1 MPRDSCR
8 WVKSFKRRIL
18 RYAAE
23 GTWEVQSR
31 LPSIS
36 HHCLLKIRSHLCAAK
51 LNILNYCP
59 SVLFLY
65 QPVKW
70 SSDVYVNVFHTAPRG
85 QHSSAAGWLESALQ
99 LRQIGLNWWS
109 LQLKTILLPGNG
121 SGQTKDTLAFSLVRQ
136 SKNSTCFKKL
146 VLKFSQSVQQKQT
159 SDFAIKILRTCIW
172 LSMNLC
178 TELEEVGQIKR
189 RSGADQVKSSC
200 ANARRA
206 VVYFCWN
213 SCLGIFEA
221 GAALRHADQVR
232 WHVDRV
238 QMGENRTAGGQH

>member
-23 GTWEVQSR
+23 GTWGVQSR
-31 LPSIS
+31 LTSIS

-189 RSGADQVKSSC
+189 RSGADQVKSSR

-232 WHVDRV
+232 WHFDRV